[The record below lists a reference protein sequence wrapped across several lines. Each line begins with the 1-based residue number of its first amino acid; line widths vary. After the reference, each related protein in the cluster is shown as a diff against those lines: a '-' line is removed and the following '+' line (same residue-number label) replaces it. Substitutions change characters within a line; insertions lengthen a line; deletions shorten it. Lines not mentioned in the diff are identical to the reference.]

1 MRRLTALAA
10 LAALLVIAPACGEE
24 DAREVADS
32 ARERVERLQEEG
44 ERLRDRARAASE
56 EFGRRVREVLD
67 EIRQAVPE
75 ASLPAPQVREA
86 TALEAFMKEVLESV
100 DGYWTRTLRASGLE
114 EPRVGYYWVPPG
126 GRVLTACRVVAD
138 DRAAFYCSADD
149 TIYIAARFADAVY
162 RGIADDLPGERAGR
176 GNAVGEFGLAYVIA
190 HEYAHNVQ
198 FELGFYRLLRP
209 EDGVKAFELQAD
221 CMAGLWGNAVYRSGR
236 YDAQDVEQAISTAQ
250 AVGDFDFGAEQH
262 HGTPDE
268 RRAAWLDGFRTGDPA
283 RCQRYVPGT

>member
-1 MRRLTALAA
+1 VRSLPTLAALTAL
-10 LAALLVIAPACGEE
+10 IISAPACGGE
-24 DAREVADS
+24 DAQRAADS
-32 ARERVERLQEEG
+32 ARERVDQLQEEG

-56 EFGRRVREVLD
+56 EFGRRVGEVL
-67 EIRQAVPE
+67 EKMRQAVPE
-75 ASLPAPQVREA
+75 ASLPAPRVREP
-86 TALEAFMKEVLESV
+86 TALEAYMQEVLESV
-100 DGYWTRTLRASGLE
+100 DGYWTRTLRASGLQ

-138 DRAAFYCSADD
+138 DNAAFYCSADD
-149 TIYIAARFADAVY
+149 AIYVAARFANAVY

-198 FELGFYRLLRP
+198 FELGFYQLLRP

-221 CMAGLWGNAVYRSGR
+221 CMAGLWGNAAYRAGR

-250 AVGDFDFGAEQH
+250 AVGDFDFGTAQH

-283 RCQRYVPGT
+283 RCRRYVPGT